1 MLTGRPP
8 RARPATRTPRLPAAP
23 AGPPLGVHVSVAG
36 GVATAFGR
44 AAELGCDAIQI
55 FVKNAN
61 QWRARPL
68 EQSEAAAFRT
78 AHAAGRGGA
87 VVADGSYLINLAAA
101 HPQVL
106 ALSLR

>member
-1 MLTGRPP
+1 MSTGRPP
-8 RARPATRTPRLPAAP
+8 R

-68 EQSEAAAFRT
+68 EEVEAAAFRT
-78 AHAAGRGGA
+78 AHAAGGVGA
-87 VVADGSYLINLAAA
+87 VLAHASYLINLAAA
-101 HPQVL
+101 APEVL
-106 ALSLR
+106 GPSLQARAETLDRAVRLR